1 MQDKN
6 SLNGTITGLIRGYT
20 YQPTVVVLSQYNYGT
35 SSDFRKVEFF
45 YLTEG
50 GMGTKFVTPPRPSEI
65 SQNWI
70 HLCPP
75 IVHAYF
81 WYVTIRCVIS
91 PTLVRGVI

>member
-20 YQPTVVVLSQYNYGT
+20 YQPTVVVLSHYSLGT

-50 GMGTKFVTPPRPSEI
+50 GMRTKFVTLPRPSEI
-65 SQNWI
+65 SMKNWRGK
-70 HLCPP
+70 LKPVLTPP
-75 IVHAYF
+75 FMIQSHIEENLES
-81 WYVTIRCVIS
+81 TS
-91 PTLVRGVI
+91 

>member
-20 YQPTVVVLSQYNYGT
+20 YQPTVVVLSQYNFGT

-50 GMGTKFVTPPRPSEI
+50 PNLKTFFAFEDT
-65 SQNWI
+65 
-70 HLCPP
+70 
-75 IVHAYF
+75 
-81 WYVTIRCVIS
+81 
-91 PTLVRGVI
+91 